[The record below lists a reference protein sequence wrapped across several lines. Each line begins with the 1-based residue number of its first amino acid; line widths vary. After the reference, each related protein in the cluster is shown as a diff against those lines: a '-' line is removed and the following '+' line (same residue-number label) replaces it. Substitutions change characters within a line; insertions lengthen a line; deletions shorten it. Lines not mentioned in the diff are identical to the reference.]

1 MQATLTDLGPAYVA
15 AAAII
20 QYSLPRV
27 KGGLPLDGSHDA
39 LGRTDYQAPSSGLS
53 RGPSSL
59 SLPPSPRLF
68 CAARICITR
77 EQKLQSGFLR
87 ETKRLPLSS
96 RRIIPALRSPAKSRY
111 QLMRGDALFCK
122 AETDRT
128 AVSRP
133 IGGRCTSV
141 CIIYAVSF
149 FFLISR
155 LPRIVHVGLG
165 LGLPIIPIPALCRK

>member
-59 SLPPSPRLF
+59 PRPSLILRCTHLHYARTE
-68 CAARICITR
+68 AAIAQFYAKR
-77 EQKLQSGFLR
+77 SG
-87 ETKRLPLSS
+87 P
-96 RRIIPALRSPAKSRY
+96 RSPPTVLSFARSLVISRY

-128 AVSRP
+128 AVSL
-133 IGGRCTSV
+133 S
-141 CIIYAVSF
+141 
-149 FFLISR
+149 LD
-155 LPRIVHVGLG
+155 
-165 LGLPIIPIPALCRK
+165 AL